1 MDIAASMRALRRRW
15 LLTSFLFLLTL
26 VAAVGVWIKLP
37 GPYQAESMVVIIPS
51 QQSSTLNGNNPYLSF
66 GGSEQIAGDVV
77 LREVAAPPQAAAL
90 AAQGDTASYSIVD
103 DPTTAGP
110 ILDITVTGS
119 SQAVVENTLHGVTTA
134 VQKELATL
142 QSNMNLKP
150 ASKMTSQV
158 VSFDPVPKL
167 ETTKKA
173 RSLIVVL
180 VLGLVLTYAIPQM
193 VDGEISRRRSARDQ
207 RVAGRFASGVQQ
219 MTPQH
224 DAGSASYPVAEPA
237 PPGPPRSAPFAPPRA
252 GAEEPSARPRSPA
265 GHPSNRSASSQQPDD
280 DSPTVSTE
288 RRFGA
293 SWSSDDGPDQPA
305 GPSAA
310 RPSRHSEGT
319 RI

>member
-1 MDIAASMRALRRRW
+1 MDVAASMRTLRRRW

-66 GGSEQIAGDVV
+66 GGSENVAGDVV

-90 AAQGDTASYSIVD
+90 AAQGYTASYAIVD
-103 DPTTAGP
+103 DPSTAGP

-119 SQAVVENTLHGVTTA
+119 SQAEVENTLHGVTTA

-142 QSNMNLKP
+142 QNNLKP

-158 VSFDPVPKL
+158 VSFDPTPKL

-193 VDGEISRRRSARDQ
+193 VDGEISRRRGARNQ
-207 RVAGRFASGVQQ
+207 RAVGRFASGVQQ
-219 MTPQH
+219 MTAQH
-224 DAGSASYPVAEPA
+224 DAGSAGQPFAEPA
-237 PPGPPRSAPFAPPRA
+237 PPGSPRSAPFAPPRA
-252 GAEEPSARPRSPA
+252 GAEEPSARPRSSA
-265 GHPSNRSASSQQPDD
+265 GRPDNRPASSQLPDHN
-280 DSPTVSTE
+280 SPAPSSG
-288 RRFGA
+288 RQFGGS
-293 SWSSDDGPDQPA
+293 SWSGDDGPDHQPG